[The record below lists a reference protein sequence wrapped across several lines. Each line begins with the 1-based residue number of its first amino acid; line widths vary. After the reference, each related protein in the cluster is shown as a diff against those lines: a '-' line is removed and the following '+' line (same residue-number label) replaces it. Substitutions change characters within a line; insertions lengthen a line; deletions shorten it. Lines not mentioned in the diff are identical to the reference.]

1 VAYPLKHATAHV
13 LTTQI
18 MSKSFGHEQTD
29 ETSKELFLYRL
40 IATKGLKDTFPNV
53 EVALRIYL
61 VLMVSNCSSERS
73 FSKLKFIK
81 NRLRTTMQED
91 RLVGL
96 TLLSIECDILRQLEF
111 DDVIDDFATK
121 KSRKVSVSM

>member
-1 VAYPLKHATAHV
+1 
-13 LTTQI
+13 
-18 MSKSFGHEQTD
+18 
-29 ETSKELFLYRL
+29 
-40 IATKGLKDTFPNV
+40 
-53 EVALRIYL
+53 
-61 VLMVSNCSSERS
+61 
-73 FSKLKFIK
+73 
-81 NRLRTTMQED
+81 MQEN